1 MRFLPIASI
10 EIQTSGTDDRR
21 EYQISTAINGNG
33 FIGRAP
39 LKRKKRFDLTAAMY
53 NAQDKNIVAFDTVN
67 NHVVTYGKAAGANT
81 KIFIP

>member
-1 MRFLPIASI
+1 
-10 EIQTSGTDDRR
+10 
-21 EYQISTAINGNG
+21 
-33 FIGRAP
+33 
-39 LKRKKRFDLTAAMY
+39 MY